1 MKKNCLVIMGMV
13 VLALSGCAKKEE
25 PKKAEAPQ
33 TPAPAAAP
41 AQQAP
46 PVAGAT
52 VMVGITVNELAI
64 VTNGWSVTKQIL
76 GQPVF
81 NDKDEK
87 IGKVDDIIIAPD
99 KAVSYGIIGAGGF
112 LGIDRHDVAIPAN
125 QFKLQ
130 NGKLILPGATKETIK
145 AMPPF
150 VYAK

>member
-64 VTNGWSVTKQIL
+64 VTNGWSVKKQIL